1 MQNKYQSPWFV
12 EALQA
17 EGELKI
23 NKLKTNLT
31 TDICIVGG
39 GYTGLWTALKIKEK
53 KPSINITIIEK
64 DLCGSGASGRNG
76 GCMIPQSTKFTA
88 MKNTIGIKDAKKM
101 VSATEDAVY
110 NIRDYCLQNNID
122 AKIRMDGVVYGATNK
137 SHKGAF
143 ENLVED
149 LKKNQINSW
158 ERLSK
163 EKIQTLTGSKKM
175 IDGYYSPV
183 GGSLQPALLIRGLKK
198 TAENK
203 GIKIFEQSA
212 VLSFKD
218 KDNIVVKTKNGS
230 VACQKLI
237 FAINAWTPT
246 FLPFL
251 SRSVILV
258 SSDMIISEPVKN
270 KLEDLRLNN
279 GLVVLDSNLFTH
291 YCRTTPDGRI
301 MLGKGGNTF
310 SFRNKVIAS
319 FDGPS
324 TIEKFLEK
332 SLARFFPSLN
342 NVKITK
348 SWNGPSERT
357 KTGFPFFGYHPSN
370 SNISYGFGYSGNGV
384 LTCYVGGEI
393 LSSMTLDEQNG
404 WTESNFCKGP
414 LELFPPEP
422 FRWLGAMII
431 RNAVR
436 RKEKLQEQEKRP
448 WWIDKQL
455 AKLAVSVGR
464 VDFEKKENKNNKV

>member
-76 GCMIPQSTKFTA
+76 GCMIPQSTKFQ
-88 MKNTIGIKDAKKM
+88 GIKKIVGLEDAKKIVM
-101 VSATEDAVY
+101 ATEAVVN
-110 NIRDYCLQNNID
+110 NIKDYYIKNNID
-122 AKIRMDGVVYGATNK
+122 AQIRDDGVLYGATNK
-137 SHKGAF
+137 FHKGAF
-143 ENLVED
+143 ESLIKD
-149 LKKNQINSW
+149 LNENQINSW

-163 EKIQTLTGSKKM
+163 EKVQLLTGSKKF
-175 IDGYYSPV
+175 IDGYYSPI
-183 GGSLQPALLIRGLKK
+183 GGSLQPALLVRGLKK

-203 GIKIFEQSA
+203 GIKIFEKSA
-212 VLSFKD
+212 ALSYKG
-218 KDNIVVKTKNGS
+218 KKEIIIKTKKGS
-230 VACQKLI
+230 IKCNKLI
-237 FAINAWTPT
+237 IAMNAWTPSL
-246 FLPFL
+246 LPFL

-258 SSDMIISEPVKN
+258 SSDMIISEPIKN
-270 KLEDLRLNN
+270 ELQDLGLNS
-279 GLVVLDSNLFTH
+279 GLVILDSNLFQH
-291 YCRTTPDGRI
+291 YSRTTPDGKI
-301 MLGKGGNTF
+301 ILGKGGNTF
-310 SFRNKVIAS
+310 SFGNKVIDS

-324 TIEKFLEK
+324 TIEKFLKKTFK
-332 SLARFFPSLN
+332 SFYPSLK

-357 KTGFPFFGYHPSN
+357 KTGFPFFGYHPN
-370 SNISYGFGYSGNGV
+370 NQNISYAFGYSGNGV

-393 LSSMTLDEQNG
+393 LSSMVLEEDNE
-404 WTESNFCKGP
+404 WTKSNFCKGP
-414 LELFPPEP
+414 LKMFPPEP
-422 FRWLGAMII
+422 FRWLGAMVI

-436 RKEKLQEQEKRP
+436 RKEKNQEIGKNP
-448 WWIDKQL
+448 FWIDKQL

-464 VDFEKKENKNNKV
+464 VDFEKKKN

>member
-12 EALQA
+12 EALQS

-53 KPSINITIIEK
+53 NSSIDVTIIEK

-101 VSATEDAVY
+101 VNATEDAVY

-122 AKIRMDGVVYGATNK
+122 AKIRLDGVVYGATNK

-158 ERLSK
+158 KRLSK

-258 SSDMIISEPVKN
+258 SSDMIISEPIKN
-270 KLEDLRLNN
+270 KLEDL
-279 GLVVLDSNLFTH
+279 VLQNYETEWKNYDAIIGEPIS
-291 YCRTTPDGRI
+291 I
-301 MLGKGGNTF
+301 GGTKII
-310 SFRNKVIAS
+310 KVIKYGKLAILRNPKAIFS
-319 FDGPS
+319 KSGRTIRWQFDMFHG
-324 TIEKFLEK
+324 
-332 SLARFFPSLN
+332 
-342 NVKITK
+342 
-348 SWNGPSERT
+348 
-357 KTGFPFFGYHPSN
+357 
-370 SNISYGFGYSGNGV
+370 SGNLDKAIELLPNKDRDDFRHFTRNETSFSRGNMFISKSPKIINLYFRDVFDWLKSCEVYLV
-384 LTCYVGGEI
+384 LI
-393 LSSMTLDEQNG
+393 
-404 WTESNFCKGP
+404 
-414 LELFPPEP
+414 
-422 FRWLGAMII
+422 
-431 RNAVR
+431 
-436 RKEKLQEQEKRP
+436 
-448 WWIDKQL
+448 
-455 AKLAVSVGR
+455 
-464 VDFEKKENKNNKV
+464 